1 MKLLIVE
8 SPTKAKT
15 LLKYLG
21 DDYQILASYGHIR
34 DLPSKN
40 GSVKPE
46 DDFSM
51 TWEIDGHSEKNL
63 KEITQALKKA
73 DELFLATDPDREGEA
88 ISWHVLQVLL
98 GRGVLKNIPVKR
110 VVFHEVTKSAVL
122 EALNNPREL
131 DQDLIEAYLARRA
144 LDYLVG
150 FTLSPI
156 LWRKLPGSRSAGR
169 VQSVALRLIT
179 DREDEIEAFISQEYW
194 SILADLNGSKE
205 QSIQAR
211 LTHLDGQK
219 LEKFSLANEAA
230 AQKAVNA
237 VKNNGYTVKNVEKKQ
252 TKRHPA
258 PPFTTSTLQQEAFRK
273 LGFRGARTM
282 RIAQQLYEG
291 VDIGGEV
298 TGLITYMRTDSFNI
312 AEEARHASR
321 AYIQAQYGK
330 AYLPEKPRLY
340 KTKAK
345 NAQEAHE
352 AIRPTDIMLDPKRLS
367 AILQPDQFKLY
378 SLIWKRLVASQ
389 MESALIDQVAID
401 FTDKENTVILRAT
414 GSSIAFDGFL
424 KVYQEGRDDVEDEE
438 AGLLPPVHVGE
449 EFSVELITPQQHF
462 TQPPPRYSEASL
474 VKKMEELGIG
484 RPSTYASILQTLQD
498 RDYISIEKKQL
509 QPKDRGRIVT
519 AFLVNFFAKYVQF
532 DFTADLEGQLDEIS
546 SGQLKWK
553 QVLTAFWEDFHSAV
567 EDAASLTITQV
578 LDRLNDDLAKMLFPV
593 REDGKDPRTCPKC
606 REGQLS
612 LKVGRY
618 GAFVGCSRYPDCSFT
633 RQLASNEA
641 ATDAE
646 GAQNEPKELGTD
658 PKTSLKVTLRK
669 GPYGFYLQWGEAIP
683 KSKEKPKRVALA
695 SGANVDE
702 VTLETALALGTLP
715 RLVGVHPESNAEIG
729 AAIGRFGPYIKYQ
742 NRFISLKGDDDVLT
756 VSLERAL
763 EIIAHAPEK
772 KNAPPKKKA
781 AGKKTKAKK
790 KAPKKSGKT

>member
-321 AYIQAQYGK
+321 SYIQAQYGK